1 MTLQVLPSSPQQL
14 VMVVMVVVVL
24 QQAVLLVVELVLMVV
39 VEGEEVGEHQPQL
52 SDGQHRCELILEP
65 ANRKYPTAGWTSVD
79 WTVHSV
85 FSDKYNVF
93 RDLFHLLKFE
103 RGRVLGPINQ
113 QVNRII
119 KSSFKAGVT
128 HLQTFKCL

>member
-1 MTLQVLPSSPQQL
+1 M
-14 VMVVMVVVVL
+14 VVVL

-39 VEGEEVGEHQPQL
+39 VEGEEVEEEVFLVEVEEVGEHQPQL